1 VPSRVQTLV
10 ADRLP
15 EPFLD
20 AVRSARRRYWR
31 ARAPFSPAP
40 AAPARPAVR
49 SHAPVRALLGPA
61 NFAGQAWG
69 WAKAAEEHLDGVD
82 TTVMSVA
89 GGLAFPTDYLVPL
102 PAYRS
107 PRWQRE
113 QEQWVTATFTHVL
126 IDAMRSLFGSRY
138 AANASGDLPVLRRA
152 GISVGL
158 IAHGSDIRV
167 GSRHRELYE
176 WSPWNDESW
185 AHGRRLETQARRLG
199 EAMNSY
205 DGPRFVSTPDLLD
218 FAPGAAWLPV
228 VVEPG
233 RWASTHPPLERAR
246 PIVLHVP
253 TNPELKGSRYVDAQ
267 LQPLHDAGLIDYRR
281 LRGIPPDEMPALV
294 ADADIVVDQLV
305 LGLYSVMAV
314 QAMAAGRVVV
324 AHVADRVRARIGQE
338 LPIAEATPADLASVV
353 ESLVAERDA
362 SRALAARGTA
372 YAHDVHDGR
381 RSASVLAP
389 FFDRPLH
396 AAA

>member
-15 EPFLD
+15 EPLLD

-40 AAPARPAVR
+40 AAPARPVVR
-49 SHAPVRALLGPA
+49 PDSPVRALIGPA
-61 NFAGQAWG
+61 NFAGQAWA
-69 WAKAAEEHLDGVD
+69 WAKAAQEHLDGVE

-89 GGLAFPTDYLVPL
+89 GGLAFPTDYLVPI

-113 QEQWVTATFTHVL
+113 QEQWVTGTFTHVL

-138 AANASGDLPVLRRA
+138 APNAAGDLPVLMRA

-176 WSPWNDESW
+176 WSPWKDESW

-199 EAMNSY
+199 AAMNAY
-205 DGPRFVSTPDLLD
+205 AGPRFVSTPDLLD
-218 FAPGAAWLPV
+218 FAPGATWLPV
-228 VVEPG
+228 VVDPG
-233 RWASTHPPLERAR
+233 RWTSTRALLERER
-246 PIVLHVP
+246 PVVLHVP
-253 TNPELKGSRYVDAQ
+253 TNPELKGSRHVDAQ
-267 LQPLHDAGLIDYRR
+267 LQPLHDAGLIEYRR
-281 LRGIPPDEMPALV
+281 LQGIAPDEMPAVV
-294 ADADIVVDQLV
+294 AESDIVVDQLV

-381 RSASVLAP
+381 RSAGVLAP